1 MSEVATL
8 SENIAAYEKMQN
20 LLETDQMGKWV
31 VFYDGEFKGAFAS
44 FQDAAEFSVP
54 RWGRGPYLIRR
65 VGRAVF
71 TLPASIQYRRVDAN
85 S

>member
-1 MSEVATL
+1 MSAVATL

-20 LLETDQMGKWV
+20 LLEADLSGNWV
-31 VFYDGEFKGAFAS
+31 VFYNGKLEGDFHS
-44 FQDAAEFSVP
+44 FQDAAEFAVE

-71 TLPASIQYRRVDAN
+71 TLPASVQYRRVDAN